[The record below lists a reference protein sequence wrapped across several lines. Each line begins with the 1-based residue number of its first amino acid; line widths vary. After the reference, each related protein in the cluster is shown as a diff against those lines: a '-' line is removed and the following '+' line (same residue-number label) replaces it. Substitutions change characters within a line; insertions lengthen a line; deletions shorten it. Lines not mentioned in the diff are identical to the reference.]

1 MENNIYNTEN
11 NIIGGNENNIIT
23 KLKEIFSKIPF
34 IYYGIF
40 FIIIMIIY
48 FYTTGSLKLY
58 NHVTK
63 IKDQIM
69 EDDVLFKNELVRFK
83 YEKLLLLLGEPTL
96 VETHKNFYTE
106 SVTWKD
112 ELDNENF
119 KYGKYNG
126 LDYIRLN
133 GYVARKNHPIPAP
146 VYVIVG
152 KYINVPEHLYGPLK
166 YASPTINIEQI
177 YIPKKHNLHYEKTGI
192 KNVSLVTGSCAS
204 ITISAI
210 TIKFVEDMIEEYK
223 NNQTISMDLNTR
235 FRKEYN
241 LRVLTYL
248 CGKGIIP
255 SIPWYSADNFNE
267 EEKYNSG
274 SDKCKIFKSEKQETD
289 FITDGEKV
297 NKIIDSIDN
306 SISRNYLTK
315 DDIKNLLKPK
325 KNTENENNNETK
337 EETKENVTI
346 QNGGNK
352 KKTKKKKKKN
362 KKCDTYETADNCNND
377 SDCIWDNGCSKKIC
391 HNASDKESCESDE
404 IYATKCYWDN
414 LDELNKCKHRP
425 S

>member
-69 EDDVLFKNELVRFK
+69 EDDILFKNELVRFK

-274 SDKCKIFKSEKQETD
+274 SDKCKIFKSEKQETN

-337 EETKENVTI
+337 EETDKNVAI

-352 KKTKKKKKKN
+352 KKTKKKKNKN